1 MTSRA
6 TDLDVFYQHLRELER
21 TCGGSRRLDECDG
34 RMGWPRRGV
43 YFFFEPGE
51 LREDGVTPR
60 VAHVGTHGLR
70 PSRATLWKRLSQHK
84 GPSGGAMSGGGNH
97 RGSIF
102 RLHVGRALLSRE
114 PTWSAGIRASWG
126 VGSTADPAVR
136 EQEFPLERAVS
147 EHIRVMP
154 FLWLEVDDPPGPTSD
169 RGRIKAGA
177 IALLSNFDRPV
188 CDGPSEGW
196 LGNDGSPTIRESG
209 LWNVDHVDEVPDPAF
224 LDLLE
229 SHLKRQ
235 SP

>member
-1 MTSRA
+1 
-6 TDLDVFYQHLRELER
+6 
-21 TCGGSRRLDECDG
+21 
-34 RMGWPRRGV
+34 
-43 YFFFEPGE
+43 
-51 LREDGVTPR
+51 
-60 VAHVGTHGLR
+60 
-70 PSRATLWKRLSQHK
+70 
-84 GPSGGAMSGGGNH
+84 
-97 RGSIF
+97 
-102 RLHVGRALLSRE
+102 
-114 PTWSAGIRASWG
+114 
-126 VGSTADPAVR
+126 
-136 EQEFPLERAVS
+136 
-147 EHIRVMP
+147 MP